1 MYSHVSIA
9 QIIKEILLA
18 NKTYADS
25 LKLGI
30 ANYTSLALK
39 IKPEI
44 ERITNYEVN
53 LNTIVVTIKRLA
65 DQIQRDIENKR
76 VANDDV
82 EILEGTRI
90 SLTGSIIDI
99 DFDFGMK
106 NIENILNLLEKEF
119 DIKFNI
125 FQTKNQIKVFTENI
139 NPIKK
144 ILIEENK
151 IPGKIKEGISMIN
164 ITGPWPENDYEKAYN
179 LLSIVSDILYN
190 NNIILHNV
198 FFTADEIILILND
211 DDAAK
216 AYELLRLKL
225 YK

>member
-1 MYSHVSIA
+1 MYSHVPIA

-30 ANYTSLALK
+30 ANYTSLAQR

-44 ERITNYEVN
+44 EKITNYEVN

-65 DQIQRDIENKR
+65 DQIQQDIDDKKAANK
-76 VANDDV
+76 DV
-82 EILEGTRI
+82 ELLEGTRI

-106 NIENILNLLEKEF
+106 NIENILSLLRKEF

-164 ITGPWPENDYEKAYN
+164 ITCPWPENDYEKAYN

-190 NNIILHNV
+190 NNIVLHNV
-198 FFTADEIILILND
+198 FFAADEIILILND
-211 DDAAK
+211 YDAAK